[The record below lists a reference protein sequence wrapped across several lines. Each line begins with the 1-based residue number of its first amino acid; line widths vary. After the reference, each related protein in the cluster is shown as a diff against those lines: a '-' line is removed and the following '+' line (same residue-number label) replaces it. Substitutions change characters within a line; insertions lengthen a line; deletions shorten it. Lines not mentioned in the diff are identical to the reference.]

1 MAGRRLAMPVIA
13 KGERLKVVWSGAG
26 WDGSGPR
33 EDRADVLPLIALL
46 HRDKMVEALMAE
58 IARMISGSVPL
69 AGRKKRIGELE
80 AEIVELAYVEEA
92 LGAAAI
98 ANGEDVQRS
107 PSAPP
112 QAVLQVQSR

>member
-1 MAGRRLAMPVIA
+1 
-13 KGERLKVVWSGAG
+13 
-26 WDGSGPR
+26 
-33 EDRADVLPLIALL
+33 
-46 HRDKMVEALMAE
+46 
-58 IARMISGSVPL
+58 VPL

-92 LGAAAI
+92 LVAAAI